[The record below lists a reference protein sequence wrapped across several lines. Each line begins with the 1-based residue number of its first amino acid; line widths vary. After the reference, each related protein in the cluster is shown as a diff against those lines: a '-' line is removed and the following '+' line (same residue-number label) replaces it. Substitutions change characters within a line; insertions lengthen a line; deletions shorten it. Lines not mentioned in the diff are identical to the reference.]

1 MSDMTI
7 ASQPSAASFTT
18 PPTLRDRATRA
29 VRSEVSAVAMRL
41 FLEQG
46 FDKTTVD
53 QIAAEAGLSRT
64 SFFRYFA
71 TKEDVV
77 LGHIEERGQQV
88 LEALVARPARE
99 PAWQALRQSFTLLLE
114 EVAASPERGLSMAR
128 MLNDAPLLKARHLGK
143 QLTWQDLLMPEVA
156 RRLGVMNQ
164 EYDPRPRALIAA
176 ALACLNAAVDVWTAL
191 NGTVDLQTLLDQAMS
206 ALTE

>member
-1 MSDMTI
+1 MAS
-7 ASQPSAASFTT
+7 ASQP

-29 VRSEVSAVAMRL
+29 VRSEVGAIAMRL
-41 FLEQG
+41 FLQQG

-77 LGHIEERGQQV
+77 LGDLEERGQQV
-88 LEALVARPARE
+88 LEALVARPAGE
-99 PAWQALRQSFTLLLE
+99 PAWQALRHAFTVLLE
-114 EVAASPERGLSMAR
+114 ATATSPERGLSMAR
-128 MLNDAPLLKARHLGK
+128 MLNDTPSLRAGQLGK
-143 QLTWQDLLMPEVA
+143 QVSWQDRLTPEVA
-156 RRLGVMNQ
+156 RRLGVTDQ
-164 EYDPRPRALIAA
+164 TYDPRPRAVVAA
-176 ALACLNAAVDVWTAL
+176 ALACLNAAVDSWTAA
-191 NGTVDLQTLLDQAMS
+191 NGTLDLSALLDQAMS